1 MGFIPHFCLKH
12 SIWAKHAK
20 RALPTFLSCPCSQHG
35 DWVQSTIK
43 PSQRV
48 QLHRH
53 STMPLPRRVN
63 VQSVTTPTLC
73 PLSIVQVGNESN
85 INNRGLELISRKC
98 IDFLI
103 HLALQH
109 YGTVLQYYRLLCY
122 NLFFIWNCTVSL

>member
-12 SIWAKHAK
+12 SICAKHAK
-20 RALPTFLSCPCSQHG
+20 RALLTCHVRVVNMVTGYSQ
-35 DWVQSTIK
+35 QS
-43 PSQRV
+43 S
-48 QLHRH
+48 HH
-53 STMPLPRRVN
+53 SVCNCIGIPLCHSRVN

-85 INNRGLELISRKC
+85 INNRGLEFISRKC

-109 YGTVLQYYRLLCY
+109 YGTVLEYYRLLCY